1 VLVRMDHCGEEVLMI
16 RGLAACSVQVRID
29 HCGEELL
36 MIRGLPACS
45 VQYMRGIVMKSCW

>member
-1 VLVRMDHCGEEVLMI
+1 MDHCGEEVLMI